1 VGGRLDDAGEVE
13 LLVLEMYELK
23 VALDLTGL

>member
-13 LLVLEMYELK
+13 LLVLEMDELK
-23 VALDLTGL
+23 VTLDLTGL